1 MTRNKTKIKDNEI
14 ALVALFSD
22 NRARKLVKY
31 TFICLMLDCGQLAE
45 DYSLCES
52 VE

>member
-1 MTRNKTKIKDNEI
+1 MARNKTKIKDNEI
-14 ALVALFSD
+14 ALVALFPD

-31 TFICLMLDCGQLAE
+31 TFICLMLDSGQLAE
-45 DYSLCES
+45 DYSTCEN